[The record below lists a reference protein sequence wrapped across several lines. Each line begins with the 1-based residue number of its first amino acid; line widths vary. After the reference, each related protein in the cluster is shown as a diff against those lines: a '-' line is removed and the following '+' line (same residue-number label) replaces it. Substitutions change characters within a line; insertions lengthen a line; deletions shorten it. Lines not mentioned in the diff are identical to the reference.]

1 MVSFGLLHSLPVNP
15 RDAVANPHM
24 LADRDTIPTHAS
36 DHVSFVPEGTG
47 IIAPETH
54 QESLTVE
61 DVVHRP
67 AEE

>member
-1 MVSFGLLHSLPVNP
+1 MHTPAS
-15 RDAVANPHM
+15 
-24 LADRDTIPTHAS
+24 TH
-36 DHVSFVPEGTG
+36 VLCVPEGRS

-54 QESLTVE
+54 QEILTME

>member
-1 MVSFGLLHSLPVNP
+1 VVSFGLLHSLPVNP
-15 RDAVANPHM
+15 RDAVANLHV
-24 LADRDTIPTHAS
+24 LADRDTMHTPAS
-36 DHVSFVPEGTG
+36 AHVLFVPEGTG